1 MNKVTQWWTEE
12 RRAYLLLVLPA
23 VAVYWAVMAFPAVFS
38 FVLSLTNYNGGVIF
52 NNPNIRLSALPITCG
67 CSTIAFSGYP

>member
-23 VAVYWAVMAFPAVFS
+23 VAVYWAVMAFPAVF
-38 FVLSLTNYNGGVIF
+38 LLC
-52 NNPNIRLSALPITCG
+52 LA
-67 CSTIAFSGYP
+67 